1 MHRMME
7 ATANPDEGLALHH
20 IAATS
25 SSNGGSAPAS
35 AYSRPLHHSAD
46 EDTGQRRRVIIR
58 KNTSPLPQRGQR
70 QHQQAASTAQQPR
83 FDVTSRSSQQAD
95 LDLHS
100 MVKGVSSVSSQ
111 VMPI

>member
-20 IAATS
+20 ISS
-25 SSNGGSAPAS
+25 SSNGGSAAPPAS
-35 AYSRPLHHSAD
+35 ASRPPLHHSTD

-58 KNTSPLPQRGQR
+58 KNTSLPQRGQR
-70 QHQQAASTAQQPR
+70 QHPQQAASTAQQPR

-111 VMPI
+111 VRPI